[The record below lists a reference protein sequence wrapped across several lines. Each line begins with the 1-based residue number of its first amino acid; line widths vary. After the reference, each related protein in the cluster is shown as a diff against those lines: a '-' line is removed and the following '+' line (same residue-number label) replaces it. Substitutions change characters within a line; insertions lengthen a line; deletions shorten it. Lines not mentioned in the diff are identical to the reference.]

1 MSARRDANRTSKE
14 YPVSDENVLC
24 PEQSKNDRI
33 FKYSQKTT
41 GFSKAGYPTDS
52 EARFQNPT
60 HGRGQF
66 VRIIV
71 SAMDVEVGSPVVDD
85 ELEKVLFVGRE
96 YTKQG
101 AVIGN
106 CLFLFGSNEGNC
118 ALCTKPCLHPL
129 ASKDL
134 VAFFHVVVHMKR
146 NTVERRDHGV

>member
-1 MSARRDANRTSKE
+1 MSRAVKKR
-14 YPVSDENVLC
+14 PVFQNEG
-24 PEQSKNDRI
+24 R
-33 FKYSQKTT
+33 
-41 GFSKAGYPTDS
+41 PTDS

-60 HGRGQF
+60 HSRRQF
-66 VRIIV
+66 VQTIV
-71 SAMDVEVGSPVVDD
+71 SAMDVEVGSSVVDD

-134 VAFFHVVVHMKR
+134 VAFFHVAVRINR
-146 NTVERRDHGV
+146 NTVE